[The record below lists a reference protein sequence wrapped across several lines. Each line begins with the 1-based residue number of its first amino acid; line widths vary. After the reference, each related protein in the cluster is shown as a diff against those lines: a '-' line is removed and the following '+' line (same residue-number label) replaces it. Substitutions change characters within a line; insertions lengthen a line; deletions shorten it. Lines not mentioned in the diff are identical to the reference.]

1 MRRTRRA
8 SLTASLAASLVTCVA
23 VAIPLTAVPA
33 SAAEYWND
41 YTVSGLP
48 AFVTAPT
55 PFSITV
61 DGPDAVCGMT
71 YADVALASAPWTF
84 QFDPSSS
91 ERHPYVDITLCD
103 GGRDYADVD
112 ASVPFRF
119 ADRVVNGNTGRTAS
133 VSVSNATGAPA
144 TATVTDPGGR
154 VITTADVGESTT
166 LKIPIKGL
174 KRTTT
179 YAVTIS
185 DGAGLSMTSP
195 LTVSKGWALFSFERD
210 GTGTF
215 APCSRITWSYNA
227 KGQPA
232 SAKTL
237 PRDIAAGLARISAI
251 TGLEFVRVDSPS
263 DAQIRYGWRNLGA
276 HGPSGLGSTGGAVTF
291 NRVNFWPR
299 DTNAGFGLIRGY
311 LPGRGW
317 LVIHETL
324 HVMGFDHVNDRTQVM
339 NPVGYM
345 HSFGKGDLQGLHAV
359 YPKAGCARAAA

>member
-119 ADRVVNGNTGRTAS
+119 ADRVVDLLDRHF
-133 VSVSNATGAPA
+133 PA
-144 TATVTDPGGR
+144 
-154 VITTADVGESTT
+154 
-166 LKIPIKGL
+166 LL
-174 KRTTT
+174 
-179 YAVTIS
+179 
-185 DGAGLSMTSP
+185 
-195 LTVSKGWALFSFERD
+195 
-210 GTGTF
+210 
-215 APCSRITWSYNA
+215 
-227 KGQPA
+227 
-232 SAKTL
+232 
-237 PRDIAAGLARISAI
+237 
-251 TGLEFVRVDSPS
+251 VRVEEGRLRLVAVQFADLDGVLRRGGGGQCDGNRCSKRDS
-263 DAQIRYGWRNLGA
+263 
-276 HGPSGLGSTGGAVTF
+276 
-291 NRVNFWPR
+291 
-299 DTNAGFGLIRGY
+299 
-311 LPGRGW
+311 
-317 LVIHETL
+317 
-324 HVMGFDHVNDRTQVM
+324 
-339 NPVGYM
+339 
-345 HSFGKGDLQGLHAV
+345 
-359 YPKAGCARAAA
+359 